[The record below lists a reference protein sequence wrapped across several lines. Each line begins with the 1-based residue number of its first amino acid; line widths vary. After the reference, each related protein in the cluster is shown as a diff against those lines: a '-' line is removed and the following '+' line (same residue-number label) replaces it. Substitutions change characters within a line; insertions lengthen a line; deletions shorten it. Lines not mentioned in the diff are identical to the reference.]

1 MATVVQAASLYSSSF
16 TSSFNVS
23 ISAVTSGNAVIVC
36 SLVPV
41 GQSFSSI
48 TDNGGA
54 SPTYNVDYSDTTF
67 RASNIQV
74 HVASRASITDAPT
87 QITVNYGGNVF
98 QPVILVLEVSDF
110 SAFGQSGAGTS
121 STTDAPTASVTTTVA
136 NELGICFAAVG
147 SDRTWT
153 DPSAGSLT
161 WTRAPAGSDPDPYA
175 LWYIADLGAAGSK
188 TADPTYT
195 TATSSQCGMVTYE
208 PSGGGSSTILPLLN
222 AYYS

>member
-1 MATVVQAASLYSSSF
+1 MATVVQAASLYSPSF
-16 TSSFNVS
+16 TSSFNVA

-41 GQSFSSI
+41 GQAFSNI

-54 SPTYNVDYSDTTF
+54 TPTYTVDYSDTTF
-67 RASNIQV
+67 RSSNIQV
-74 HVASRASITDAPT
+74 HVASRTSITDAPT

-110 SAFGQSGAGTS
+110 SAFGQSAAGTS
-121 STTDAPTASVTTTVA
+121 STTDSPTASVTTTVA

-153 DPSAGSLT
+153 DPSSAGS

-188 TADPTYT
+188 TADPTFT
-195 TATSSQCGMVTYE
+195 TATSTQCGMVTYE
-208 PSGGGSSTILPLLN
+208 PSAGGGGSILPLLN